1 MSINN
6 ISLNNKENLNLI
18 DLPQD
23 VHIHLVKFL
32 SVRDLP
38 SLEAASKKSQEVFSN
53 PDLWKVMSNRLEIR
67 LDPKSSTEQIKEE
80 IRGTKEK
87 IAEARENGKELYS
100 FIANTLGGFHRLV
113 KIPKLPYEAR
123 FSEAGLIPPF
133 LRTSGCTIGYIDRIV
148 PEDLNAP
155 IMRGIDVHGR
165 PFIVFRYLVRWRA
178 ADAGQYACTLFQRY
192 TSSGW
197 PLAMGGND
205 MPSGSRALFG
215 SHVDQDQDKHLE
227 FIVRL
232 IKREPCGTFSYH
244 GEEKERT
251 RNGRSVVE
259 LY

>member
-123 FSEAGLIPPF
+123 FSEAGE
-133 LRTSGCTIGYIDRIV
+133 YIDRIV

-178 ADAGQYACTLFQRY
+178 AHTRQYACTLFQRY

-232 IKREPCGTFSYH
+232 IKREPCGTFSYR
-244 GEEKERT
+244 GEEEERT